1 MTDMVYNIGSPELV
15 NQYDFVQSPLCQYS
29 FTKSPQTPTGPIKHV
44 RADKE
49 WIVYEAFD
57 FSLMGVYPFTL
68 RYEIE
73 QFTDYTKTATEII
86 FNEYDFTVYIEPC
99 VVTDYVATLQVTEI
113 RYALNTPPLTDGSY
127 VFD

>member
-1 MTDMVYNIGSPELV
+1 
-15 NQYDFVQSPLCQYS
+15 
-29 FTKSPQTPTGPIKHV
+29 
-44 RADKE
+44 
-49 WIVYEAFD
+49 
-57 FSLMGVYPFTL
+57 MGVYPFTL

-113 RYALNTPPLTDGSY
+113 QYDLNTPALTDGNY
-127 VFD
+127 IFD